1 MLSFVIF
8 YCYHGAGVQI
18 EITRVHLRSRYGI
31 LKDIMRLNVKAPY
44 AIFLYLYI
52 NLNLEVLCPLKNQK
66 KKGGGGGRIKKKG
79 KKIGVGASLPAL
91 SVATLV
97 WEAEEWET
105 NPSLGGR
112 PSVGGKSGG
121 GGGGG
126 GRRPPFFR

>member
-66 KKGGGGGRIKKKG
+66 KKGGGGVESKKR
-79 KKIGVGASLPAL
+79 KKNWRWGVSPRSLSGHPGVGS
-91 SVATLV
+91 
-97 WEAEEWET
+97 
-105 NPSLGGR
+105 
-112 PSVGGKSGG
+112 
-121 GGGGG
+121 
-126 GRRPPFFR
+126 